1 MTRVVALMYDSRM
14 HRKKSLLRAPV
25 IAPALHLFLFALAWF
40 PILIHPQVPGSS
52 WPFLLICFADFP
64 ISLLAGIALFRSDAW
79 TPYALTAWLVLG
91 TIWWYFLGLLIEVKA
106 SLNRR

>member
-1 MTRVVALMYDSRM
+1 MVGLMYDSRM

-25 IAPALHLFLFALAWF
+25 IAPVLHVFLFALSWL
-40 PILIHPQVPGSS
+40 PIYIHPQVPQPSF
-52 WPFLLICFADFP
+52 WVVLLVLADVP
-64 ISLLAGIALFRSDAW
+64 ISLLAGAALWRSDAW

-91 TIWWYFLGLLIEVKA
+91 TIWWCFIGLLIEVKV